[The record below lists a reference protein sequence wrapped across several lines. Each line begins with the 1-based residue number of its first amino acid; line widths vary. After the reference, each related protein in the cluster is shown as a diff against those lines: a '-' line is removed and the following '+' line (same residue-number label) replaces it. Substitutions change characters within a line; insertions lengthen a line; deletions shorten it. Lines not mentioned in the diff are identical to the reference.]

1 MQQDKDIPTISL
13 KVPTG
18 WDKLDDGKQWTQII
32 VTKVR
37 YRRK

>member
-18 WDKLDDGKQWTQII
+18 WDKLADRKQWTQII